1 MIRLRILLV
10 LLLASLEK
18 TNLNVADA
26 HLRFVS
32 GIVVG
37 NGGQPF
43 VEGDQ
48 KLVSL
53 VRLGVAASFAEADV
67 KLCLSEPAFVGGEN
81 MRNVFTTL
89 DIVSCFVTL
98 VATSNDSSVAIIA
111 VAAGTFGN
119 SCKELTKIDGGFC
132 GNSLGLNVCEMLY
145 SLEVEGL
152 WTDVNEYTVVVDV
165 LSANNDDPDGCE
177 VSTTISFFP
186 AELKLSDGKVVMIR

>member
-32 GIVVG
+32 GIAVG

-53 VRLGVAASFAEADV
+53 VRLGVAASFAEADI

-89 DIVSCFVTL
+89 AIVSCFVTL
-98 VATSNDSSVAIIA
+98 VATSNDSSVAIIV

-132 GNSLGLNVCEMLY
+132 GNFLGLNVCEMLY

-152 WTDVNEYTVVVDV
+152 WTDVNEYTAVVDV

-186 AELKLSDGKVVMIR
+186 DELKLSDGKVVMIR